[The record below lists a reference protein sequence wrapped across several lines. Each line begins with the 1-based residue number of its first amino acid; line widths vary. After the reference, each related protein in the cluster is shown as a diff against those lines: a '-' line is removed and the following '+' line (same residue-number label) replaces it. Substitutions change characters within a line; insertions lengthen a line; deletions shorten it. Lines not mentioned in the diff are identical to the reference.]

1 MKKNLTLGL
10 STGLLLAFSFPP
22 FKTGFL
28 AYVALI
34 PFFLLLEDKHGITA
48 FRWGYLT
55 GLFID
60 IATLFWI
67 GWVTFPGL
75 IGALLVLPVYIGFY
89 ALLHT
94 FLIRRLNAG
103 AYIIL
108 PFLWTCIEYLQS
120 IGETAFPW
128 NYLGYTQS
136 YYLTFIQYAEYTSV
150 YGVSFW
156 VVLLNVLIFFL
167 WRKWSNLTL
176 RRVLFVALLI
186 LFFVPFI
193 HGQYVLNS
201 KNQNQKKIKI
211 ALLQGNI
218 DPFEKW
224 EKDLYEKNFKVY
236 ENLSREAI
244 KQAPDLLVWPET
256 ATPFYIRYEQAYLER
271 IRRLIDSTNTALLTG
286 SVDFEYLEDGSYLYY
301 NSALGF
307 EPNLHYIQRYAKM
320 ILVPFSE
327 RVPYKNYFPFNVLK
341 NLLFDMALGIGD
353 YSKGQDYNIFTFKT
367 KSLYEKKNYGFTY
380 KFAVAICFESV
391 FPNHIRKLIQKGA
404 DILIIITND
413 AWFGKTSAPFQH
425 TQIAVFRAI
434 ENRIAIAR
442 CANTGVS
449 CFIDDVGHVQKSTP
463 IFKDA
468 SIIND
473 VPLRNNETFYMK
485 YGNIFALFTL
495 ITTVICILCTPLLN
509 KRL

>member
-1 MKKNLTLGL
+1 MKKKITLGL

-22 FKTGFL
+22 FRTGFL
-28 AYVALI
+28 AYVALV
-34 PFFLLLEDKHGITA
+34 PFFLLLEDKKGFDA

-67 GWVTFPGL
+67 GWVTVPGL
-75 IGALLVLPVYIGFY
+75 FGALLVLPLYIGLY

-94 FLIRRLNAG
+94 LLIRKLG
-103 AYIIL
+103 ARAYFIL
-108 PFLWTCIEYLQS
+108 PFLWTSIEYIQS

-156 VVLLNVLIFFL
+156 VVLLNVLIFML
-167 WRKWSNLTL
+167 WRKWSDIPIRRILSVTL
-176 RRVLFVALLI
+176 LAVFL
-186 LFFVPFI
+186 VPLC
-193 HGQYVLNS
+193 HGQFVLHS
-201 KNQNQKKIKI
+201 PKEDQKKVKI

-224 EKDLYEKNFKVY
+224 ENDLNEKHFQIY

-244 KQAPDLLVWPET
+244 AKDPDLLVWPET
-256 ATPFYIRYEQAYLER
+256 ATPFYLRYEQAYLER
-271 IRRLIDSTNTALLTG
+271 IRNFIDSSSTALLTG
-286 SVDFEYLEDGSYLYY
+286 SVDFEYLDDGSYLYY

-307 EPNLHYIQRYAKM
+307 EPNLYYIQRYAKM

-341 NLLFDMALGIGD
+341 KLLYDMALGIGD
-353 YSKGQDYNIFTFKT
+353 YSKGEDYNLFSFKT
-367 KSLYEKKNYGFTY
+367 KSLYEKKNNGFTY
-380 KFAVAICFESV
+380 KFAVPICYESV
-391 FPNHIRKLIQKGA
+391 FPNHIRKLTKRGA
-404 DILIIITND
+404 DFLIIITND

-449 CFIDDVGHVQKSTP
+449 CFIDNVGHVLKSTP
-463 IFKDA
+463 IFKEA
-468 SIIND
+468 SIVND
-473 VPLRNNETFYMK
+473 VPMRNYETFYMK
-485 YGNIFALFTL
+485 FGNIFALVTL
-495 ITTVICILCTPLLN
+495 ITSIICILSTLLLK
-509 KRL
+509 KR

>member
-1 MKKNLTLGL
+1 MKRKLTLGL
-10 STGLLLAFSFPP
+10 STSLLLAFSFPP

-34 PFFLLLEDKHGITA
+34 PFFLLLENKHGFDA

-67 GWVTFPGL
+67 GWVTVPGL
-75 IGALLVLPVYIGFY
+75 FGALLILPLYIGLY

-94 FLIRRLNAG
+94 FLIRNLGIR

-108 PFLWTCIEYLQS
+108 PFLWTCIEYIQS

-128 NYLGYTQS
+128 NYIGYTQS
-136 YYLTFIQYAEYTSV
+136 YYLTFIQFAEYTSI

-156 VVLLNVLIFFL
+156 VVLLNVLIFLL
-167 WRKWSNLTL
+167 WRKWSDILS
-176 RRVLFVALLI
+176 RRG
-186 LFFVPFI
+186 LFFTLLGLFLIPFL

-201 KNQNQKKIKI
+201 QQQSQKKIKI

-224 EKDLYEKNFKVY
+224 QNDLYEKNFHVY
-236 ENLSREAI
+236 ENLSQNAI
-244 KQAPDLLVWPET
+244 NKEPDLLVWPET
-256 ATPFYIRYEQAYLER
+256 ATPFYLRYEQVYLER
-271 IRRLIDSTNTALLTG
+271 IRNFVDSTKTALLTG
-286 SVDFEYLEDGSYLYY
+286 SVDFEYLDDGSYLYY

-307 EPNLHYIQRYAKM
+307 EPNLYYIQRYAKM

-341 NLLFDMALGIGD
+341 NLLYDMALGIGD
-353 YSKGQDYNIFTFKT
+353 YSKGEDYHIFSFRT

-380 KFAVAICFESV
+380 KFAVPICYESV
-391 FPNHIRKLIQKGA
+391 FPNHIRKLTQKGV
-404 DILIIITND
+404 DFLIIITND

-434 ENRIAIAR
+434 ENRVAIAR
-442 CANTGVS
+442 CANTGIS
-449 CFIDDVGHVQKSTP
+449 CFIDAVGHVRKSTP
-463 IFKDA
+463 IFKEA
-468 SIIND
+468 SIIDD
-473 VPLRNNETFYMK
+473 VPLRKNETFYMK
-485 YGNIFALFTL
+485 FGNIFALVSL
-495 ITTVICILCTPLLN
+495 ITTVICILSTLLLK
-509 KRL
+509 KR